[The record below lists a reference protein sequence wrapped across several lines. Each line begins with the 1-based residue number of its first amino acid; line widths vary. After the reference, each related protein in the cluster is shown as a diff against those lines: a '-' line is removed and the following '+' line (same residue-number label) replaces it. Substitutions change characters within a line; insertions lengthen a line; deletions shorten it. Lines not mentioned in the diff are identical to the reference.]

1 MNILPL
7 MIAAMLILSACNPPA
22 VPPRPFP
29 PIDTSL
35 VELHN
40 FAKFREDSCWL
51 SNASYYPYYIGP
63 ENDTVVPDRCRAH
76 YNDSTK
82 RGLNKRYEKYVTKR
96 EQLPLRPG
104 QETPPVSIRIDT
116 LHKMRN
122 GFPVI
127 VKNEGKDTI
136 QIGYDEYIPLLL
148 EAKDSAGVWH
158 PIEKHISGFCGFG
171 MRFWILPPGEI
182 ALTFAPVTRGSFKT
196 ELRLRFEDHY
206 SEPFRGSINYRQF
219 ESIFTEKGKFK
230 PEYLRERKAA
240 NANKKTGQ

>member
-1 MNILPL
+1 MNLLPL
-7 MIAAMLILSACNPPA
+7 TITVMLILSSCNPTA

-29 PIDTSL
+29 PVDTNL

-40 FAKFREDSCWL
+40 FAKHGEDSCWL
-51 SNASYYPYYIGP
+51 SNANYYPYYIGP

-76 YNDSTK
+76 YDDSTK
-82 RGLNKRYEKYVTKR
+82 WGLNKRYEKYNTTR
-96 EQLPLRPG
+96 EQSPSRRA
-104 QETPPVSIRIDT
+104 PPVSIRIDT
-116 LHKMRN
+116 MHKMRN

-136 QIGYDEYIPLLL
+136 QIGYSQYIPLLL
-148 EAKDSAGVWH
+148 EAKDSAGTWR
-158 PIEKHISGFCGFG
+158 PIEKHFNVVCGTG
-171 MRFWILPPGEI
+171 MRNWILPPGEI

-219 ESIFTEKGKFK
+219 ESIFTEEGNFK
-230 PEYLRERKAA
+230 PEYLRERRAA
-240 NANKKTGQ
+240 NANKKTEQ